1 MGGGAAGVPVE
12 SFIIIAL
19 CFWLLVFCIDQSKEN
34 KSNTDTMGYRGAWSG
49 RHGAPCPSTRRGLW
63 LAVQAPCGSAVD
75 PPWVLS
81 TSPLS
86 PPLPT
91 LSSAIP
97 GTASTNR
104 RACFIHPTGPSSDL
118 TPKHLLCGPCLSW
131 PRPAGAQ
138 LISFILSVRLSAYTM
153 AIHSAPG
160 KPENKR
166 HLCPCRPHLP
176 RLGPGHLIRR
186 WPKVP

>member
-63 LAVQAPCGSAVD
+63 LTVQAPCGSAVD

-86 PPLPT
+86 PP
-91 LSSAIP
+91 
-97 GTASTNR
+97 TAYSVLR
-104 RACFIHPTGPSSDL
+104 HPRDSQHQS
-118 TPKHLLCGPCLSW
+118 PCLLHPPHRTQLRPDPKALALWPLPFLATPRWCSADLLHLVSQALGLHDGHSQCSW
-131 PRPAGAQ
+131 Q
-138 LISFILSVRLSAYTM
+138 T
-153 AIHSAPG
+153 
-160 KPENKR
+160 
-166 HLCPCRPHLP
+166 
-176 RLGPGHLIRR
+176 
-186 WPKVP
+186 